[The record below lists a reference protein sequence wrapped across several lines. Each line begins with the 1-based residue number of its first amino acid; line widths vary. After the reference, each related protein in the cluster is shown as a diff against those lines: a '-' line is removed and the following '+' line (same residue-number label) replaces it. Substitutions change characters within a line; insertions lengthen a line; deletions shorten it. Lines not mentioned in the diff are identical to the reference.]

1 MQHLGFIMRDLY
13 HVMLYMLYDL
23 SLYIYRCMLTM
34 CCCFY
39 IILYICI
46 YICIYIYVYIIYIY
60 LFIININDI
69 YIYVLYT
76 QSLM

>member
-23 SLYIYRCMLTM
+23 SLYIYIDACLL
-34 CCCFY
+34 CVAAS
-39 IILYICI
+39 ILY
-46 YICIYIYVYIIYIY
+46 YIYIIYIFIY
-60 LFIININDI
+60 LCIININDIYIYI